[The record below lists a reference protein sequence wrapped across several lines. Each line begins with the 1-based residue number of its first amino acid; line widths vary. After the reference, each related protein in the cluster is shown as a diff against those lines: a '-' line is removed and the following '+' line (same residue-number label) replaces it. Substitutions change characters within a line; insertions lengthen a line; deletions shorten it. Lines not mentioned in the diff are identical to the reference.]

1 MAALVNWGGTRL
13 ETLRLIHATRQ
24 ELEEVNQE
32 QLRQSQ
38 AAYNQSLNQIN
49 SACQSN
55 LSQIRNSFNNV
66 QVGEP
71 VCRYG
76 HDNNI
81 QVYNKSGDREFAEQ
95 ARERT
100 RRMEEAIREQ
110 ERQKQDMIN
119 QIMQARNKRETA
131 FRRELDLRRE
141 NDELLLKQQQLER
154 EINLKKQRQDLED
167 QINSSASSRE
177 TNLRNQSNQQVQE

>member
-1 MAALVNWGGTRL
+1 LPVGISKGKSKELQSQNEKKVQT
-13 ETLRLIHATRQ
+13 TRQ

-81 QVYNKSGDREFAEQ
+81 QVYNKSGEFVSNYQ
-95 ARERT
+95 SDFIGHIYCPT
-100 RRMEEAIREQ
+100 CG
-110 ERQKQDMIN
+110 
-119 QIMQARNKRETA
+119 T
-131 FRRELDLRRE
+131 
-141 NDELLLKQQQLER
+141 NDY
-154 EINLKKQRQDLED
+154 NF
-167 QINSSASSRE
+167 
-177 TNLRNQSNQQVQE
+177 TLRNAKTYTLEE